1 MAFSFNWAGMSV
13 PQVNAYDGTENAMR
27 DASKAAL
34 AARGFERRAADSEY
48 AELLERRNSEL
59 ERMDGISARIS
70 SLQKRNEEIR
80 ALLASMEQKAV
91 DPGEY
96 NGQGI
101 YPGGIDMNL
110 DRSLMPRDIHGPSV
124 SGVPVNSVFGG

>member
-27 DASKAAL
+27 DASNAAL
-34 AARGFERRAADSEY
+34 AARGFERRAADTEY
-48 AELLERRNSEL
+48 AKMLEKGGNAAS
-59 ERMDGISARIS
+59 RIS
-70 SLQKRNEEIR
+70 EIESRIKELKARNDEIR

-91 DPGEY
+91 GPDEY

>member
-1 MAFSFNWAGMSV
+1 
-13 PQVNAYDGTENAMR
+13 MR
-27 DASKAAL
+27 DASNAAL
-34 AARGFERRAADSEY
+34 AARGFERRAADLEY
-48 AELLERRNSEL
+48 ADLLERRNSEL
-59 ERMDGISARIS
+59 ERMDGISARIA

-91 DPGEY
+91 GPDEY

-110 DRSLMPRDIHGPSV
+110 DRSLMPRDIKGPSV

>member
-13 PQVNAYDGTENAMR
+13 PQVKAYDGTENAMR
-27 DASKAAL
+27 DASNAAL
-34 AARGFERRAADSEY
+34 AARGFERRAADTEY
-48 AELLERRNSEL
+48 AGLLERRNSEL
-59 ERMDGISARIS
+59 ERMDGISARIE
-70 SLQKRNEEIR
+70 SLKKRNEEIR
-80 ALLASMEQKAV
+80 ALLASMEQKSV
-91 DPGEY
+91 GPDEY

-110 DRSLMPRDIHGPSV
+110 DRSLMPRDIQGPSV

>member
-1 MAFSFNWAGMSV
+1 MSV

-27 DASKAAL
+27 DASNAAL

-48 AELLERRNSEL
+48 AGLLERRNSEL

>member
-1 MAFSFNWAGMSV
+1 MSV

-27 DASKAAL
+27 DASNAAL
-34 AARGFERRAADSEY
+34 AARGFERRAADREY
-48 AELLERRNSEL
+48 AGLLERRNSEL
-59 ERMDGISARIS
+59 ERMDGISARIE
-70 SLQKRNEEIR
+70 SLKKRNEEIR

-91 DPGEY
+91 GPDEY

-101 YPGGIDMNL
+101 YQGGIDMNL

>member
-1 MAFSFNWAGMSV
+1 MSV

-27 DASKAAL
+27 DASNAAL
-34 AARGFERRAADSEY
+34 AARGFEKREADREY
-48 AELLERRNSEL
+48 AGLLERRNSEL
-59 ERMDGISARIS
+59 ERMDGISARIA

-91 DPGEY
+91 GPDEY

-110 DRSLMPRDIHGPSV
+110 DRSLMPRDIKGPSV

>member
-1 MAFSFNWAGMSV
+1 MSV

-27 DASKAAL
+27 DASNAAL
-34 AARGFERRAADSEY
+34 AARGFEKREADREY
-48 AELLERRNSEL
+48 AGLLERRNSEL
-59 ERMDGISARIS
+59 ERMDGISARIA

-91 DPGEY
+91 GPDEY

-110 DRSLMPRDIHGPSV
+110 DRSLMPRDIQGPSV

>member
-1 MAFSFNWAGMSV
+1 MAFSFNWAGMYV
-13 PQVNAYDGTENAMR
+13 PQVNAYDGTENAMS
-27 DASKAAL
+27 DASNAAL

-48 AELLERRNSEL
+48 AGLLERRNSEL
-59 ERMDGISARIS
+59 ERMDGISARIA

-91 DPGEY
+91 GPDEY